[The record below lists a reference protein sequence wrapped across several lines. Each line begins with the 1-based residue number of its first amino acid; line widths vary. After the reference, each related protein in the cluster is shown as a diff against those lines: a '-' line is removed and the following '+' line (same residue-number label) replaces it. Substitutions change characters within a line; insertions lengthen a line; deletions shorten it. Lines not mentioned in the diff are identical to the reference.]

1 MKHMR
6 RCLPTIV
13 VLAALLV
20 SCGQRSNAGSDDL
33 GAVGQAE
40 DATVQIQ
47 LQQALV
53 AAKTMYVAT
62 GSYASADSSTGGL
75 VTEDPSMCYVGATT
89 PSVATGATC
98 QAGRGAASISISA
111 TAGSWAAAMMSVS
124 GNCVWIKDTPSGT
137 KFGSGSPCTG
147 AAAQGA

>member
-1 MKHMR
+1 MR
-6 RCLPTIV
+6 RYVPVVV
-13 VLAALLV
+13 VLAVLLV
-20 SCGQRSNAGSDDL
+20 CCGQSSDSSSNDF
-33 GAVGQAE
+33 GQAE

-53 AAKTMYVAT
+53 AAKTMYVST
-62 GSYASADSSTGGL
+62 GSYAAADSSAQGL
-75 VTEDPSMCYVGATT
+75 VTEDPSQCYVAATT
-89 PSVATGATC
+89 PSVASGATC
-98 QAGRGAASISISA
+98 ETGHGSTSISISA

-147 AAAQGA
+147 AAAQGT